1 MSGKEFPN
9 NFDAIANAPAEI
21 FEPVTYEE
29 FITWRLCAWEI
40 PSSVSCIIR
49 AEHTETGKITEHVYS
64 RDKAAQNRLIKYL
77 QGGDHEITVANHDEI
92 HLLKTKK

>member
-9 NFDAIANAPAEI
+9 NFDAIANAPDEV
-21 FEPVTYEE
+21 FEPCTYEE

-40 PSSVSCIIR
+40 PASVSCIIR

-64 RDKAAQNRLIKYL
+64 RDKAAQNRLLKYL
-77 QGGDHEITVANHDEI
+77 KDGDHEITVANHDET